1 MNTTATFHCS
11 IADVEVTPAGRFQ
24 EDREP
29 HPFKVCIIP
38 FSILLP
44 SETITVSEPYAFLA
58 AGEALDRYKERH
70 GLNASEVWSFD
81 N

>member
-1 MNTTATFHCS
+1 MAHTFHCET
-11 IADVEVTPAGRFQ
+11 ADIRVEPVGKFQ

-29 HPFKVCIIP
+29 HPFKVTIIP

-44 SETITVSEPYAFLA
+44 SETILVNEPYYFLA
-58 AGEALDRYKERH
+58 AGEALDQYKEKH
-70 GLNASEVWSFD
+70 GLNPSEIWTLT